1 MMKLEKWWI
10 CLSLGFVL
18 SCGSERVIMANGA
31 VYDVKGTTIMQD
43 GKDVTAS
50 LSEEETAEIKSTL
63 KSYKADEEA
72 VKKRLKE
79 IKTRE
84 KELKKV
90 EAQAL
95 AKREALEAEQ
105 EAIEHKA
112 KEQEK
117 AREAFLKAK
126 KRFQNKKER
135 FEKLKEK
142 GKLSPKKT
150 TKWEAKLEALSE
162 DVKSTKEK
170 LNNLNQ

>member
-1 MMKLEKWWI
+1 
-10 CLSLGFVL
+10 
-18 SCGSERVIMANGA
+18 
-31 VYDVKGTTIMQD
+31 
-43 GKDVTAS
+43 
-50 LSEEETAEIKSTL
+50 
-63 KSYKADEEA
+63 
-72 VKKRLKE
+72 
-79 IKTRE
+79 
-84 KELKKV
+84 
-90 EAQAL
+90 
-95 AKREALEAEQ
+95 REALEAEQ